1 MNKGNYIRSLFP
13 LPIDLF
19 LSCFPST
26 ETLPEKDRLVTLVF
40 VSATDFKTMK
50 KKKSE
55 KFLCERNLVKTQFS
69 SPIGPLNIETCE
81 TGIHSVNLDETVTN
95 DNFLEKGVSKI
106 QILQTSKTS
115 SSKSEPRSHEAINQF
130 RNWLENY
137 FHVLS
142 KEEPQIDIC
151 PSFLGVE
158 NERNFRQNVWWTCMN
173 EIKFGQTVSYSG
185 LAKLCQNPGASQAVG
200 SAMSNNRIMLIMPCH
215 RVVKADGSTGKMLVA
230 WENENMKIFREINL
244 STLSINKTL

>member
-13 LPIDLF
+13 LPIDLL

-55 KFLCERNLVKTQFS
+55 KYLCERNLVKTQFS

-115 SSKSEPRSHEAINQF
+115 SSKSEPSHESVNQF
-130 RNWLENY
+130 QNWLENY
-137 FHVLS
+137 FYVLS

-215 RVVKADGSTGKMLVA
+215 RVVKADGSTGKMLAA
-230 WENENMKIFREINL
+230 WKNENAKIFREINSHYL
-244 STLSINKTL
+244 LIIKH